1 VFRPKRGCFPPSTT
15 TIPGDRLIKAVV
27 SASGD
32 RERNFDDRMPISR
45 LGRGSQALTLAPTTS
60 PLINSLN
67 VANFVKMSVDPNSS
81 EAKAGDASSNAVS
94 AADRRTLQAELAA
107 ERERYLRLAADFD
120 NFRKRTARETE
131 RSAAAQKEAFIRD
144 LLPVIDNLE
153 RALGSDISTSPAQ
166 LRQGVQLTIQQLT
179 QLLRLHGVEPEE
191 CLGRRFDPLYHEAVS
206 VRHDPSKPDQMILET
221 FQRGYRRG
229 DVVFRPAKVVVNDLR
244 QSEDESGR
252 G

>member
-1 VFRPKRGCFPPSTT
+1 M
-15 TIPGDRLIKAVV
+15 
-27 SASGD
+27 SA
-32 RERNFDDRMPISR
+32 
-45 LGRGSQALTLAPTTS
+45 
-60 PLINSLN
+60 
-67 VANFVKMSVDPNSS
+67 DPNSS
-81 EAKAGDASSNAVS
+81 EAKAGDAASKAVS
-94 AADRRTLQAELAA
+94 AADKRTLQAELVA
-107 ERERYLRLAADFD
+107 ERERYLRLVADFD

-166 LRQGVQLTIQQLT
+166 LRKGVQLTLQQLT

-191 CLGRRFDPLYHEAVS
+191 CLGRPFDPLYHEAVS
-206 VRHDPSKPDQMILET
+206 VRHDPSQPDQVILQT

-244 QSEDESGR
+244 QSEDGYDPS
-252 G
+252 

>member
-1 VFRPKRGCFPPSTT
+1 M
-15 TIPGDRLIKAVV
+15 
-27 SASGD
+27 SA
-32 RERNFDDRMPISR
+32 
-45 LGRGSQALTLAPTTS
+45 
-60 PLINSLN
+60 
-67 VANFVKMSVDPNSS
+67 DPNSP
-81 EAKAGDASSNAVS
+81 EAKAGDAASNAVS
-94 AADRRTLQAELAA
+94 AADKRTLQAELVA

-166 LRQGVQLTIQQLT
+166 LRKGVQLTLQQLT

-191 CLGRRFDPLYHEAVS
+191 CLGRPFDPLYHEAVS
-206 VRHDPSKPDQMILET
+206 VRHDPSQPDQVILET

-244 QSEDESGR
+244 QSEDGYGPR
-252 G
+252 

>member
-1 VFRPKRGCFPPSTT
+1 
-15 TIPGDRLIKAVV
+15 
-27 SASGD
+27 
-32 RERNFDDRMPISR
+32 
-45 LGRGSQALTLAPTTS
+45 
-60 PLINSLN
+60 
-67 VANFVKMSVDPNSS
+67 MSVDPNSP
-81 EAKAGDASSNAVS
+81 EAKAGDVSSNAVS

-120 NFRKRTARETE
+120 NFRKRTAREIE

-166 LRQGVQLTIQQLT
+166 LRQGVQLTLQQLT

-191 CLGRRFDPLYHEAVS
+191 CLGRPFDPLYHEAVS

-244 QSEDESGR
+244 QSKDGQGSR
-252 G
+252 

>member
-1 VFRPKRGCFPPSTT
+1 M
-15 TIPGDRLIKAVV
+15 
-27 SASGD
+27 SA
-32 RERNFDDRMPISR
+32 
-45 LGRGSQALTLAPTTS
+45 
-60 PLINSLN
+60 
-67 VANFVKMSVDPNSS
+67 DPNSS
-81 EAKAGDASSNAVS
+81 EAKAGDAASNAVS
-94 AADRRTLQAELAA
+94 AADKRTLQAELAA

-131 RSAAAQKEAFIRD
+131 RTAAAQKEAFIRD

-166 LRQGVQLTIQQLT
+166 LRKGVQLTLQQLT

-191 CLGRRFDPLYHEAVS
+191 CLGRPFDPLYHEAVS
-206 VRHDPSKPDQMILET
+206 VRHDPSQPDQVILET

-244 QSEDESGR
+244 QGEDGSGPR
-252 G
+252 